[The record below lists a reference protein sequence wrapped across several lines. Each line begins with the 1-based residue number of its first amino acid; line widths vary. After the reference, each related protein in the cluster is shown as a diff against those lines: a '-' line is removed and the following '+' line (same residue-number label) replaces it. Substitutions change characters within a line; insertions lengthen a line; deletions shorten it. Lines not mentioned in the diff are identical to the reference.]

1 MEDSRE
7 LRIRW
12 LLALEVRRIV
22 SGLELRRDHLATL
35 WSRHRARE
43 PYLET
48 VASRWGSLGF
58 DHLVELEPES
68 IVALEAF
75 YETLGDVRLY
85 CRYTEDMPAT
95 MADAMDEFSEQLRL
109 LGEAAL
115 ASLGVPEVTLPRAPA
130 RVE

>member
-7 LRIRW
+7 QRIRW
-12 LLALEVRRIV
+12 LLALEIRRIV
-22 SGLELRRDHLATL
+22 TGLELRRDYLATL

-48 VASRWGSLGF
+48 LASRWGSLGF
-58 DHLVELEPES
+58 DHLVELES
-68 IVALEAF
+68 SAIVSLEAF

-85 CRYTEDMPAT
+85 CQYTEDMPAT
-95 MADAMDEFSEQLRL
+95 MLDAMDAFREQLHE

-115 ASLGVPEVTLPRAPA
+115 AAIGVDEVTLPPAPE
-130 RVE
+130 RRE